1 MCNTKDILGKGR
13 QTWKLYNTASLN
25 ISLISNVFGIFHSPS
40 CKPSP
45 DIMRA
50 TVVLDSV
57 GVPSEERYVL
67 FVMVMTFLLVLTPS
81 SSHGYSEVG
90 IVSSVDTTVFSTG
103 NSNFIFLLLSVVE
116 YAWYVSIL
124 VERASK
130 RSFISD
136 QRLSIEWTLRE
147 KQKSL
152 KGCLLV
158 SVGST
163 NLIAKKI
170 SFHSG
175 DTNTWC

>member
-1 MCNTKDILGKGR
+1 
-13 QTWKLYNTASLN
+13 
-25 ISLISNVFGIFHSPS
+25 
-40 CKPSP
+40 
-45 DIMRA
+45 MRA

-81 SSHGYSEVG
+81 SSPGYSEVG

-136 QRLSIEWTLRE
+136 QRLSIE
-147 KQKSL
+147 
-152 KGCLLV
+152 
-158 SVGST
+158 
-163 NLIAKKI
+163 
-170 SFHSG
+170 
-175 DTNTWC
+175 